1 MIERYVCQT
10 HAPTHNQYRM
20 EVCEV
25 FEVEREGEEDQFN
38 NVGNRYVLS
47 NVSLMY
53 CCSLVAAITVKN

>member
-1 MIERYVCQT
+1 MIEKYVRQT

-38 NVGNRYVLS
+38 DVGNRYVYQT
-47 NVSLMY
+47 SL
-53 CCSLVAAITVKN
+53 LLL